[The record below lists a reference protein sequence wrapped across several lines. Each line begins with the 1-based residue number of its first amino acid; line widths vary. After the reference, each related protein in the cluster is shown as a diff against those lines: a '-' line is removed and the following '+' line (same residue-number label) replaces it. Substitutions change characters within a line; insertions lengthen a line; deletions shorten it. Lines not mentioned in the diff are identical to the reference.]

1 MTIRG
6 GMSEFREK
14 MEKDNATQIKY
25 SYFRSS
31 GTEKGTAG
39 RAVYCDTT
47 TSPQFQ
53 AECSNSTFKP
63 SAFEKAAGDWKDLLH
78 A

>member
-6 GMSEFREK
+6 GMSVLREK
-14 MEKDNATQIKY
+14 MENDNETQVKY

-39 RAVYCDTT
+39 RAIYCDTT
-47 TSPQFQ
+47 TSPQFHAQ
-53 AECSNSTFKP
+53 CSNSTFQP
-63 SAFEKAAGDWKDLLH
+63 SPF
-78 A
+78 